1 MRLCIQDA
9 EMNVA
14 VVTEEGTHLCTSL
27 VKSLYQIFMFESG
40 DLRQCERKGKG
51 E

>member
-1 MRLCIQDA
+1 MHDA

-14 VVTEEGTHLCTSL
+14 TVAEEGTHLCTGL

-40 DLRQCERKGKG
+40 DLRQCERKGRG